1 MAQYGTAP
9 SFDCVFE
16 DFRLGRWLQ
25 NQKFAILRYPGYN
38 RLHRE
43 KLTALL
49 PQLLKTEEQPSPWD
63 RHFQSLQRYIDSYGK
78 LPGYDTVFEDF
89 LLGHWICAQR
99 HAMKQP
105 DYPSDRRLLLE
116 AAGVAPKTEDSI
128 WNQNYALLKQYVAEF
143 GELPRYDCVYQ
154 GFRLGLWC
162 MNQRTKCRKPD
173 YPTEQLARLEAIGLT
188 KLPTRKSLWEDNLDL
203 LREYKELYGTL
214 PPSRC
219 VYKGIRLGSWCSRN
233 KAQAKHPDY
242 PPERRQAL
250 QQIGL
255 L

>member
-1 MAQYGTAP
+1 MTGQNSRTAQERRNEAW
-9 SFDCVFE
+9 E
-16 DFRLGRWLQ
+16 
-25 NQKFAILRYPGYN
+25 QKFALLEQYLAEFGSFPPQDCVYHGVKLGIWVCNQRRRN
-38 RLHRE
+38 TNTRRCAERTE
-43 KLTALL
+43 KLRRIGLL
-49 PQLLKTEEQPSPWD
+49 EFSPHAD
-63 RHFQSLQRYIDSYGK
+63 RWERNYTLTLEYIDSYGR
-78 LPGYDTVFEDF
+78 LP
-89 LLGHWICAQR
+89 A
-99 HAMKQP
+99 
-105 DYPSDRRLLLE
+105 
-116 AAGVAPKTEDSI
+116 
-128 WNQNYALLKQYVAEF
+128 
-143 GELPRYDCVYQ
+143 YDCVYQ

-203 LREYKELYGTL
+203 LREYKEPYGTL